1 AVALAAHS
9 VPVSPQRASA
19 VEAAPEIPPNS
30 PASVDEDT
38 ESTAVDSHLSLVI
51 GTGAA
56 LQRRASALS
65 LQSSAASTDDF
76 AGTISPQ
83 LAAPYVDPYSPLQL
97 SPTDTQQT
105 ANLVADKRLVELAS
119 ETLQAMLLDTALDR
133 ERLQF
138 LHACL
143 RQGGITAATVWY
155 SLPWLHY
162 ELLQFDSA
170 RQRLTALLLAHAH
183 TCPPDALRYFSAA
196 GRIDEHRAM
205 RAMSERERAEYLRLM
220 ADVDCG
226 REVGP
231 MLPAQAWR
239 LCVKPVVVCDP
250 DLFYSDFK
258 LMVVGVAKWE
268 LSPGN
273 DTIKQAVKR
282 VEIAEAALAVA
293 NHAKDNAKR
302 ASFYDEAGIPPG
314 SRTIQD
320 KHHNLAKF
328 IKVELVSRA
337 AAILRQV
344 EPRAKVVVIKG
355 HPTDH
360 ADMFLRVDVS
370 RNGKDTL
377 SSSVVVETTV
387 PPGANEERPMPEHDA
402 DATGSSRVATMASM
416 IDTQFLRETVDK
428 AHAYSRDAKRR
439 VPRDNALLI
448 NRRFTFVTTFND
460 WWILRYLDHESV
472 GGSDSRRAPGCA
484 RMVRVSHRFTATATD
499 PHVAFAIAFVLYL
512 VAKDLLGEPTGFEWD
527 DDEDAKWREVSVL
540 PSELANDMIKW
551 AAKYV
556 ENTNAAL
563 AKANQAN
570 NKATQAKD
578 KTKYAV
584 GELLHSQRST
594 ALGASPM
601 PLTPPYSKSQA
612 KSRKLS
618 EKQPLLPAKANAT
631 RTAAIEHRRSNPSV
645 ASPPSHAITPRADTE
660 TKKHG
665 TAGAETA
672 DQLEGWKRLNGSLT
686 IGQMLGEGRSGTV
699 NRGKYNGRPAA
710 LKISFADAAPEI
722 VEEMRNEV
730 AVYEQLADLQGTDI
744 PQLYDWGLADIGG
757 FQ

>member
-1 AVALAAHS
+1 SFVRRRRWLRLRRRPQHGAVGAQDQGEFFNHEVDQPAAAQQQGKQQKQRRRASARPADMAAKIKNKVSRTYVGRSPKVREGRELVYTLKDGKYQSHRPQRLGRSKSIALADAPSCASATQVSSPASLHLLPLDNNDDGVSSPASQQVPLAEGDVSLSARKRHDSGNSDNDGSGAPELLRQVQRSMSTLWQQRASGTLRAPQSTQHRRQPSEVLASPTDSERSQGTQLPRLVPRMAPEPTVPREDICTALGRCLQPNASDISAVAAAAARRPRSRHLWALKPVASAFLHGLSRRNSAVALAAHS

-268 LSPGN
+268 LS
-273 DTIKQAVKR
+273 VK
-282 VEIAEAALAVA
+282 
-293 NHAKDNAKR
+293 
-302 ASFYDEAGIPPG
+302 
-314 SRTIQD
+314 
-320 KHHNLAKF
+320 
-328 IKVELVSRA
+328 
-337 AAILRQV
+337 
-344 EPRAKVVVIKG
+344 
-355 HPTDH
+355 
-360 ADMFLRVDVS
+360 
-370 RNGKDTL
+370 
-377 SSSVVVETTV
+377 
-387 PPGANEERPMPEHDA
+387 
-402 DATGSSRVATMASM
+402 
-416 IDTQFLRETVDK
+416 
-428 AHAYSRDAKRR
+428 
-439 VPRDNALLI
+439 
-448 NRRFTFVTTFND
+448 
-460 WWILRYLDHESV
+460 
-472 GGSDSRRAPGCA
+472 
-484 RMVRVSHRFTATATD
+484 
-499 PHVAFAIAFVLYL
+499 
-512 VAKDLLGEPTGFEWD
+512 
-527 DDEDAKWREVSVL
+527 
-540 PSELANDMIKW
+540 
-551 AAKYV
+551 
-556 ENTNAAL
+556 
-563 AKANQAN
+563 
-570 NKATQAKD
+570 
-578 KTKYAV
+578 
-584 GELLHSQRST
+584 
-594 ALGASPM
+594 
-601 PLTPPYSKSQA
+601 
-612 KSRKLS
+612 
-618 EKQPLLPAKANAT
+618 
-631 RTAAIEHRRSNPSV
+631 
-645 ASPPSHAITPRADTE
+645 
-660 TKKHG
+660 
-665 TAGAETA
+665 
-672 DQLEGWKRLNGSLT
+672 
-686 IGQMLGEGRSGTV
+686 
-699 NRGKYNGRPAA
+699 
-710 LKISFADAAPEI
+710 
-722 VEEMRNEV
+722 
-730 AVYEQLADLQGTDI
+730 
-744 PQLYDWGLADIGG
+744 
-757 FQ
+757 